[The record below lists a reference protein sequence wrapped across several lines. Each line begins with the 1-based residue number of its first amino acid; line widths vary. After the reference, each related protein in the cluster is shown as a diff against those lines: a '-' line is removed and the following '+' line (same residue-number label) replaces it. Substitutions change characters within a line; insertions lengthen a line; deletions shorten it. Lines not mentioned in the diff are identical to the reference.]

1 MTTLIGIGAGFI
13 CVIISIMLSGKVMD
27 YYDGASI
34 FITIGGTIFAMF
46 ASFPLPQTTNT
57 LKALKKAFSK
67 EVVDQEA
74 TIEELIRL
82 AGIARKEGVLAL
94 EETAKDV
101 EDPFLKK
108 GIMLI
113 VDGTDPELIKDILE
127 TDLAFVKSRHAEVRE
142 VLDAGAGYAP
152 AFGMIG
158 TLIGLVNMLQSLE
171 DMSSLG
177 KNMAVALITTFYGSV
192 LANLVFSPLSK
203 KLKAV
208 GAEEYLL
215 KEIMM
220 EGLISIQNGENP
232 RIIREKL
239 NAFRSVTEI
248 QQKVTSSDQ

>member
-1 MTTLIGIGAGFI
+1 MTTLIGIGAGFV
-13 CVIISIMLSGKVMD
+13 CVVISIMLSGKLMD
-27 YYDGASI
+27 YYDGASV
-34 FITIGGTIFAMF
+34 FITIGGTLFAMF
-46 ASFPLPQTTNT
+46 ASFPLPQTMNT

-67 EVVDQEA
+67 QTIDQEG

-101 EDPFLKK
+101 EDPFLQK

-127 TDLAFVKSRHAEVRE
+127 TDLAFIKSRHSEIRE

-171 DMSSLG
+171 DMGSLG

-192 LANLVFSPLSK
+192 LANLVFGPLSK

-208 GAEEYLL
+208 GGEEYLL

-248 QQKVTSSDQ
+248 QQTASSD

>member
-1 MTTLIGIGAGFI
+1 MTTLIGIGAGFV
-13 CVIISIMLSGKVMD
+13 CVVISIMLSGDIGSYV
-27 YYDGASI
+27 DGASV
-34 FITIGGTIFAMF
+34 FITIGGTLAALL
-46 ASFPLPQTTNT
+46 ASYPISQTMNT
-57 LKALKKAFSK
+57 VKALKKAFSK
-67 EVVDQEA
+67 QTVEQEA

-113 VDGTDPELIKDILE
+113 VDGTDPELIKDILD
-127 TDLAFVKSRHAEVRE
+127 TDLAFIKSRHAEVRE
-142 VLDAGAGYAP
+142 VLESGAAYSP

-158 TLIGLVNMLQSLE
+158 TLIGLVNMLQNLN

-177 KNMAVALITTFYGSV
+177 ANMAVALITTFYGSV
-192 LANLVFSPLSK
+192 VANLVFNPLSK

-208 GAEEYLL
+208 GGEEYLL
-215 KEIMM
+215 KEIML

-239 NAFRSVTEI
+239 NAFRSVSQIEQTA
-248 QQKVTSSDQ
+248 TNDQ